1 MLAYNWMWDFG
12 DGFSNSTDFSPIH
25 EYFDVG
31 TYQVS
36 LVVFNGVCSDT
47 ATAQII
53 IDPVFTLYI
62 PDVFSPNDD
71 SLNDE
76 FRPMG
81 EGVATYE
88 IFIFNSWGEL
98 IFTSNN
104 FNQYWDGSISDGK
117 IAPNGQYSYV
127 INVLDDMKVAHTF
140 KGNLLLQK

>member
-1 MLAYNWMWDFG
+1 MSLTTTETK
-12 DGFSNSTDFSPIH
+12 S
-25 EYFDVG
+25 VG
-31 TYQVS
+31 TQYS
-36 LVVFNGVCSDT
+36 LDDDYMPLCGPASWKLENNITRDS
-47 ATAQII
+47 
-53 IDPVFTLYI
+53 
-62 PDVFSPNDD
+62 SSESDD

-98 IFTSNN
+98 IFTSKN

-127 INVLDDMKVAHTF
+127 INVLDDMQVAHTF